1 MSNEVEVTAEQKAA
15 IHAAIKAKFDNKVDI
30 REANFFFKSVKL
42 LDDNGKDTGETSRRA
57 TVSLD
62 MPVPSIEGIIHILE
76 SGNEKSTQLLLEA
89 VADIVSNRAR
99 TIINEDENVTADN
112 FPLEQLSWE
121 VIANLP
127 KAERRGG
134 GIAKETWDDFVKDYI
149 AVMPV
154 VTGKTIAQV
163 SNAAKL
169 FAAKFTPVKSNKP
182 VIAKLK
188 EQLGIWLTN
197 SQQAGDL
204 TECYEFLVNKADK
217 LLAADDSALLE
228 NL

>member
-1 MSNEVEVTAEQKAA
+1 MSENNDVANTTAEK
-15 IHAAIKAKFDNKVDI
+15 HLAIKAKFNNKVDI
-30 REANFFFKSVKL
+30 REMSFFFKTVKI
-42 LDDNGKDTGETSRRA
+42 LDSEGKDTGETSKRD
-57 TVSLD
+57 TITLD
-62 MPVPSIEGIIHILE
+62 LPVPSVEGIIHILE
-76 SGNEKSTQLLLEA
+76 SGDDKATQLLLEA
-89 VADIVSNRAR
+89 VADIVAARAR
-99 TIINEDENVTADN
+99 ALINEDESLKADN
-112 FPLEQLSWE
+112 FPLEQLAWE

-134 GIAKETWDDFVKDYI
+134 GISKETWDEFVKDYI

-154 VTGKTIAQV
+154 VTGKTVQQV
-163 SNAAKL
+163 TNAAKL
-169 FAAKFTPVKSNKP
+169 FAAKFNPVKTNKP

-197 SQQAGDL
+197 SKQAGDL

-217 LLAADDSALLE
+217 LLAADEAALLE